1 MVFCHKKQSNQKP
14 QLNPWLWVLLWML
27 VIFLFSTSTFSG
39 ENTSRIIGPI
49 LKWFIPD
56 ISSEAVSFIQ
66 FLFRKAAHVTEY
78 AILAILLC
86 NALIRRL
93 IDLSVTGLIFKTV
106 FICFIYAVFDEWH
119 QSLSA
124 DRIGSIMDVSIDTVG
139 ALFGGIIFVCIL
151 NLKTKKS
158 ELCNKYFSN

>member
-1 MVFCHKKQSNQKP
+1 MFMVFCRKKQSKQKT
-14 QLNPWLWVLLWML
+14 QLNPWLWVALWML
-27 VIFLFSTSTFSG
+27 IIFLFSTSTFSG

-49 LKWFIPD
+49 LKWIIPD

-66 FLFRKAAHVTEY
+66 FLFRKTAHVIEY

-93 IDLSVTGLIFKTV
+93 IDFSQTGLIFKSV

-119 QSLSA
+119 QSWSV
-124 DRIGSIMDVSIDTVG
+124 DRIGSLMDVFIDTVG
-139 ALFGGIIFVCIL
+139 ALFGTIIFVCVL
-151 NLKTKKS
+151 NFKS
-158 ELCNKYFSN
+158 KNI

>member
-1 MVFCHKKQSNQKP
+1 MDFCHKKQAKQKT
-14 QLNPWLWVLLWML
+14 QLNPWLWVALWML

-49 LKWFIPD
+49 LKWIIPE

-66 FLFRKAAHVTEY
+66 FFFRKTAHVIEY

-93 IDLSVTGLIFKTV
+93 IDFSVTGLIFKTV

-119 QSLSA
+119 QSWSS
-124 DRIGSIMDVSIDTVG
+124 DRIGSLMDVSIDSVG
-139 ALFGGIIFVCIL
+139 ALFGAIIFVYVL
-151 NLKTKKS
+151 NFKS
-158 ELCNKYFSN
+158 KNI

>member
-1 MVFCHKKQSNQKP
+1 MVFCRKKQSKQKT
-14 QLNPWLWVLLWML
+14 QLNPWLWVALWML
-27 VIFLFSTSTFSG
+27 IIFLFSTSTFSG

-49 LKWFIPD
+49 LKWIIPD

-66 FLFRKAAHVTEY
+66 FLFRKTAHVIEY

-93 IDLSVTGLIFKTV
+93 IDFSQTGLIFKSV

-119 QSLSA
+119 QSWSV
-124 DRIGSIMDVSIDTVG
+124 DRIGSLMDVFIDTVG
-139 ALFGGIIFVCIL
+139 ALFGTIIFVCVL
-151 NLKTKKS
+151 NFKS
-158 ELCNKYFSN
+158 KNI